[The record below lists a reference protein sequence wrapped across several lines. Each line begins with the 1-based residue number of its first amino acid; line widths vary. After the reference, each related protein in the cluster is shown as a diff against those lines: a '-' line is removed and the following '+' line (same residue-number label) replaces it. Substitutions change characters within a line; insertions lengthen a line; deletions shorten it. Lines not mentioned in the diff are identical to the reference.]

1 MKRFFLITA
10 LAWLTGIFLLAG
22 PSASA
27 QQANLS
33 ITGIFN
39 LPDTVYEGTPYNT
52 ISVEVQNQS
61 VFNSFTG
68 TLFILIRQDTLGA
81 FITDTLISGQGVTIL
96 PGDSAVLTTTN
107 YFFTPNAFKAG
118 GNTVVV
124 WPSANQ
130 TVTVDSLQEYFV
142 FIPFNSVAWHQP
154 DNHELFLMP
163 NPAAGF
169 LVLETRLKPE
179 RVRIFNLEGRLVYD
193 QPFLFKRLNLDGILP
208 GGYVL
213 EARLAN
219 GKRIF
224 RKFIRQ

>member
-1 MKRFFLITA
+1 M
-10 LAWLTGIFLLAG
+10 LTGF
-22 PSASA
+22 SASA

-39 LPDTVYEGTPYNT
+39 LPDTVYEGTSYSS
-52 ISVEVQNQS
+52 ISVAVSNQS

-81 FITDTLISGQGVTIL
+81 FITDTMISGQGLTIL
-96 PGDSAVLTTTN
+96 PGDSAVLTTSN
-107 YFFTPNAFKAG
+107 YFFTSNTYKAG

-142 FIPFNSVAWHQP
+142 FIPFNSVAWHEP
-154 DNHELFLMP
+154 ENRELFLSP
-163 NPAAGF
+163 NPASGF
-169 LVLETRLKPE
+169 LMLETGLKPE
-179 RVRIFNLEGRLVYD
+179 RVRIFSMEGRLVYD
-193 QPFLFKRLNLDGILP
+193 QPFLAKRLNVEGILP

-213 EARLAN
+213 EVRMAN
-219 GKRIF
+219 GKRVF
-224 RKFIRQ
+224 RKFIRR